1 MCWCIPADS
10 HSKRIG
16 SMPSFKNPTNVPSAF
31 SPAVRA
37 APGCSAG
44 SHVDYHYWR
53 AIDASMLQE
62 GRGAMPE
69 FPVARL
75 PQPWRDWVAD
85 TARSV
90 GALADYVAEA
100 VLGAVAGVCGAGV
113 LARVTPSWSEPLVLW
128 QALLGGASRR
138 YSPAPAPVRRPV

>member
-37 APGCSAG
+37 APGDSAG
-44 SHVDYHYWR
+44 SHVEYHYWG
-53 AIDASMLQE
+53 AIDDGLLQE
-62 GRGAMPE
+62 GRGAVPE

-85 TARSV
+85 TARSA
-90 GALADYVAEA
+90 GAPADYVAQA
-100 VLGAVAGVCGAGV
+100 VLGAVAGGSGAGG
-113 LARVTPSWSEPLVLW
+113 LARVPPSWAE
-128 QALLGGASRR
+128 
-138 YSPAPAPVRRPV
+138 